1 MSYDIT
7 GLCAFLSVGGKAY
20 RLPGQ
25 IVESSIFLMPTCER
39 GNVDAV
45 VVFPGRDFFAFT
57 TVFVLVDAIACCL
70 FAVVIW
76 AISAVFVLSES

>member
-57 TVFVLVDAIACCL
+57 TVGSVVVVVAAVLAERD
-70 FAVVIW
+70 FF
-76 AISAVFVLSES
+76 VFVTIL